1 MSDIAPEI
9 LAKEA
14 KRLKD
19 DMFLQEV
26 IRRIS
31 AQAMKKLTAA
41 DPNNPSE
48 IIAQQVRIKFCS
60 EVFSELESMI
70 NSGQAKK
77 PRTAI

>member
-1 MSDIAPEI
+1 MDNEI

-19 DMFLQEV
+19 DMALKEV

-31 AQAMKKLTAA
+31 ANAMNKLVEA
-41 DPNNPSE
+41 DPANTNE
-48 IIAQQVRIKFCS
+48 IIAHQVRIKFCS
-60 EVFSELESMI
+60 DLWSELESMI

-77 PRTAI
+77 PRAVV

>member
-1 MSDIAPEI
+1 MIDAEI

-19 DMFLQEV
+19 DVFLQEV

-31 AQAMKKLTAA
+31 ARAMEKLVAA
-41 DPNNPSE
+41 DAANPNE

-77 PRTAI
+77 PRTVI